1 MFSSRSREGWVLP
14 IKFVVMQW
22 WNITNHA
29 TLMIESCSFNCIIVW
44 DAFPL
49 ICFVLS
55 VFCKGPPSS
64 TSAQMGVSKNWL
76 SMLVISSWDQSSD
89 AFTNF
94 HSCIAGYFILGPIL
108 RCLYKLSFMQ
118 RYHVVVVLCRRIH
131 VYCTKKP
138 ALYNTLKN
146 NQLSFPKGRG
156 GTYTGAAPGANRR
169 KGGIQTLTL

>member
-55 VFCKGPPSS
+55 VFCKGLPSS

-94 HSCIAGYFILGPIL
+94 HSCKDI
-108 RCLYKLSFMQ
+108 
-118 RYHVVVVLCRRIH
+118 VVVVLKMNSCIL
-131 VYCTKKP
+131 YKKTSFVQRVKEQP
-138 ALYNTLKN
+138 AL
-146 NQLSFPKGRG
+146 LSE
-156 GTYTGAAPGANRR
+156 THSTGQRR
-169 KGGIQTLTL
+169 NIHWRRAWRVSA